1 MNFIEKIKEKKIDN
15 LVHLQFQKFSRGTFK
30 DRAVLSVRKSKG
42 KYTINTGP
50 EFANELVRIV
60 AQKLGERKTK
70 VTGAIVSTSDLK
82 DKIEFTQ
89 IKQFQGV
96 KRYLID
102 YEMGGKEIL
111 SLLDEFPKVFFA
123 LTFEADENNTLK
135 IKPKA
140 PKSSKPGKGDKE
152 PKADFCKFKTND
164 SEIGKSFVFEKDEFK
179 KADIKHEFV
188 IEKIVIPPESER
200 MSFAEIRE
208 KAKRAGKIIRYSTI
222 DDVKNVK
229 EFEFVA

>member
-1 MNFIEKIKEKKIDN
+1 MNFIEKIKDKKTDN
-15 LVHLQFQKFSRGTFK
+15 FVHLQFQKFSRGNFK
-30 DRAVLSVRKSKG
+30 NRALISAKKSKG
-42 KYTINTGP
+42 NYTIKTGP
-50 EFANELVRIV
+50 EFANELVRLF
-60 AQKLGERKTK
+60 AQKLGEKKTK

-102 YEMGGKEIL
+102 CEMSGKEIL

-123 LTFEADENNTLK
+123 FTFEADENNTLK
-135 IKPKA
+135 IKAKA
-140 PKSSKPGKGDKE
+140 PKSGKPGKGDKE
-152 PKADFCKFKTND
+152 PKADFCKFKTNN
-164 SEIGKSFVFEKDEFK
+164 SEIGKSFIFEKDEFK

-188 IEKIVIPPESER
+188 IENIVLPQTDEKD
-200 MSFAEIRE
+200 FAVIRE
-208 KAKRAGKIIRYSTI
+208 LAKRAGKIIRYSNI